1 MAALWFFIGLWIG
14 GIVGVATMCIF
25 QVSKSK

>member
-1 MAALWFFIGLWIG
+1 MAALWFFIGLWLG
-14 GIVGVATMCIF
+14 GIVGVVTMFIF

>member
-1 MAALWFFIGLWIG
+1 MAVLWFFIGLWLG
-14 GIVGVATMCIF
+14 GIVGVFTMCIF